1 VQYQVLTIDVGC
13 CSGTVPPERIAE
25 LCNEMHGKGYKLDKL
40 YESARSQFGPFC
52 PKRCAVAVFVR
63 A

>member
-1 VQYQVLTIDVGC
+1 
-13 CSGTVPPERIAE
+13 
-25 LCNEMHGKGYKLDKL
+25 MHGKGYKLDKL

-52 PKRCAVAVFVR
+52 PKRCAVADFVR